1 MKMTKNGPQLTT
13 REPVN
18 VAIVCYP
25 GAQATCIHGLTDLF
39 SYADFFAREQSSMAD
54 CFIRVTHW
62 RPQDNGNELECSY
75 DSHPGPHRAPKV
87 VIVPACQV
95 APPASNMAPACAQWF
110 AQKHAEGAIV
120 AAVCGGVF
128 VLADSGVL
136 NGRRV
141 TTHWM
146 FAEELARRHPQLQ
159 VDADQLMIDEGDLV
173 TAGGVLGWAD
183 MGLDLVDKLLG
194 PSVMQSTARFLLM
207 DPPRREQR
215 VYGGFSP
222 RLQHGDK
229 SILSVQHWMRA
240 HSASPVDVDSL
251 ARRAGLTPRTFLR
264 RFVKATGFKPSEYHQ
279 RLRVNRSRELLE
291 LTRQSV
297 EQISRAAGYEDAG
310 GFRRIFKRVMGLSP
324 AEYRKRFQRA
334 AN

>member
-1 MKMTKNGPQLTT
+1 MTKNGPQLTT
-13 REPVN
+13 RKPVD

-39 SYADFFAREQSSMAD
+39 SYADFFAREQSSIAD

-62 RPQDNGNELECSY
+62 RPLDSGEDLECSY
-75 DSHPGPHRAPKV
+75 DSQPGPHRAPKL

-95 APPASNMAPACAQWF
+95 APPQQGVALSCSNWSAL
-110 AQKHAEGAIV
+110 KHAEGAIV

-128 VLADSGVL
+128 VLADSGL
-136 NGRRV
+136 LDGRRV

-146 FAEELARRHPQLQ
+146 FADELSKRFPGLR
-159 VDADQLMIDEGDLV
+159 VDADQLMIDDGDLV

-183 MGLDLVDKLLG
+183 MGLNLVDKMLG
-194 PSVMQSTARFLLM
+194 PSVMQSTAKFLLM
-207 DPPRREQR
+207 DPPRREQK

-222 RLQHGDK
+222 RMLHGDK
-229 SILSVQHWMRA
+229 AILGVQHWMRA
-240 HSASPVDVDSL
+240 HTCSSTSVNSL
-251 ARRAGLTPRTFLR
+251 AKRAGLTPRTFLR

-310 GFRRIFKRVMGLSP
+310 GFRRIFKRVIGLSP
-324 AEYRKRFQRA
+324 AEYRKRFQRLTA
-334 AN
+334 